1 MCTPLLTARA
11 PHTPQAQADSRVVV
25 AAFVTFREEAGK
37 AACLRAQ
44 PHSRM
49 RQWWALKPQHKLRGR
64 CVRSSCFVIVE
75 CCAGTAA
82 CASGGCS
89 SRNTSCGACAVQNDM
104 SI

>member
-1 MCTPLLTARA
+1 MCTPLLTART

-64 CVRSSCFVIVE
+64 CAHAPLVSKRSKCIQVPRL
-75 CCAGTAA
+75 AP
-82 CASGGCS
+82 
-89 SRNTSCGACAVQNDM
+89 
-104 SI
+104 